1 MEDRQKIKELF
12 HEALDIPLSE
22 REEFLSANC
31 QDEAV
36 RREVENLLR
45 FHDEAGDFIVA
56 PAMIESGA
64 VEPLIDEETENRIG
78 EKIGHY
84 EIVREIGRG
93 GMGAV
98 YLAIRADDEFRQE
111 VALKI
116 VKRGMDTDFILK
128 RFRNERQILAGLNH
142 PNIARLLEGG
152 TTDDGLPYFVME
164 FVDGQDLISYCFEKD
179 SSLNERLNLFRKICS
194 AVSYAHQNLI
204 VHRDLKPSNIL
215 ITSEGVPKLLDFGIA
230 KLLNSDS
237 DYTKTT
243 GVFRLL
249 TPEYASPEQI
259 RGAPVTTVSDV
270 YSLGVILYK
279 LLTGQSPYQTNSRS
293 YNEII
298 HAVCATEPASP
309 SSVVS
314 RPLPIGENFT
324 SEYKGQ
330 RTKDELQNTNPKS
343 KIQNPK
349 SLKGDLDNIV
359 IKAMQKEVS
368 RRYQSVQ
375 EFSEDIRRHQDG
387 LPVTAQADSYR
398 YRAAKFVKRHRV
410 GVFAGLLIFLSLV
423 GGITATTWQSY
434 RANAEK
440 LKAEERFNQV
450 RKLANSLLFDHH
462 ERIKT
467 LPGATE
473 ARQKLVTDALEYLD
487 NLAQTSDDSPDL
499 QRELAAAYQKVG
511 EIQSDTGSGGT
522 IGKSAAA
529 LENYRKAIAIL
540 EKLAAQTATD
550 TDRLALAKSYIFI
563 SRVVSDTGD
572 VESTENFC
580 RKAVAILAELT
591 EKDSSNRAVQSD
603 LARALFALATP
614 LRKRGDH
621 DAAIASYRRAKEIYE
636 NLAASEVNAEK
647 RISYQRNAALTYKS
661 LGGVSEDKGDPIAAL
676 ELYRKALAIDTRNA
690 AENPNDVQYQ
700 LDAAFSYSSVAS
712 ILEINGTFAEALEYC
727 EKALAIQEKAVA
739 ADGKNAFAKFALGRT
754 HRRMG
759 IILQKTGQTDSAAHY
774 QKSIVI
780 LEELVQSDPNSTGY
794 KSVLAEVFADYGKFL
809 FKTANGSQNQKL
821 FRLREALKFQ
831 KKGLEIFTALKTQN
845 ALAASY
851 EQKLSALQADLEQT
865 EGELLN

>member
-12 HEALDIPLSE
+12 HEALDVPLSE
-22 REEFLSANC
+22 RADFLAANC
-31 QDEAV
+31 RDEET
-36 RREVENLLR
+36 RNEVENLLK
-45 FHDEAGDFIVA
+45 FHDAAGDFIVA
-56 PAMIESGA
+56 PAVIESGA
-64 VEPLIDEETENRIG
+64 VGEIFGEETENRIG

-116 VKRGMDTDFILK
+116 VKRGMDTDFIVN

-164 FVDGQDLISYCFEKD
+164 YVDGKYLLTYCNEKN
-179 SSLNERLNLFRKICS
+179 LALEERLTLFRRICS

-215 ITSEGVPKLLDFGIA
+215 ISDDGTPKLLDFGIA
-230 KLLNSDS
+230 KILNPEGEND
-237 DYTKTT
+237 KTT
-243 GVFRLL
+243 GIFRLL

-259 RGAPVTTVSDV
+259 RGEQITTASDV
-270 YSLGVILYK
+270 YSLGVILYE
-279 LLTGQSPYQTNSRS
+279 LLTGQSPYQTNSKS
-293 YNEII
+293 YDEIVR
-298 HAVCATEPASP
+298 AVCATEPNSP

-314 RPLPIGENFT
+314 RPSLSDTNQT

-330 RTKDELQNTNPKS
+330 RTKDEGQTTNPKS

-349 SLKGDLDNIV
+349 SLRGDLDNI
-359 IKAMQKEVS
+359 ILKALQKEVS
-368 RRYQSVQ
+368 RRYNSVQ
-375 EFSEDIRRHQDG
+375 EFSEDIRRHQVG
-387 LPVTAQADSYR
+387 LPVTAQADTYR
-398 YRAAKFVKRHRV
+398 YRATKFVKRHRA
-410 GVFAGLLIFLSLV
+410 GVFAGVLIFLSLV

-434 RANAEK
+434 RATAEK
-440 LKAEERFNQV
+440 LKAEQRFNQV
-450 RKLANSLLFDHH
+450 RKLANTILFDYH

-487 NLAQTSDDSPDL
+487 NLAQNSDNAPDL

-522 IGKSAAA
+522 LGKSADA
-529 LENYRKAIAIL
+529 LENYRKAVAIR

-550 TDRLALAKSYIFI
+550 ADRHELAKSYTFI

-572 VESTENFC
+572 VKSTENYC
-580 RKAVAILAELT
+580 HRAVAILSEIV
-591 EKDSSNRAVQSD
+591 EKDAANRTAQSD
-603 LARALFALATP
+603 LAKAFFALATP
-614 LRKRGDH
+614 LRKRGDY
-621 DAAIASYRRAKEIYE
+621 DAAIDVYRRAGAIYE
-636 NLAASEVNAEK
+636 NLAATEETAEK
-647 RISYQRNAALTYKS
+647 RTSHQRNFALTYKS
-661 LGGVSEDKGDPIAAL
+661 LGGIAEEKGDKTAAMEFYRQAL
-676 ELYRKALAIDTRNA
+676 EIDTKNA

-700 LDAAFSYSSVAS
+700 LDAAFSYNSVAS
-712 ILEINGTFAEALEYC
+712 ILEKNESYAEAIEYC
-727 EKALAIQEKAVA
+727 GKALAIQEKATA
-739 ADGKNAFAKFALGRT
+739 ADAKNAFAKFALGRT
-754 HRRMG
+754 YRRMG
-759 IILQKTGQTDSAAHY
+759 ILLQKIGEIEKSAAHY
-774 QKSIVI
+774 QKSIAI
-780 LEELVQSDPNSTGY
+780 LEELVQADPNSTGY
-794 KSVLAEVFADYGKFL
+794 KSILAQTSADYGKFL
-809 FKTANGSQNQKL
+809 FKTANDNKS
-821 FRLREALKFQ
+821 RLHEAQKFQ

-851 EQKLSALQADLEQT
+851 EKDLSTLQTDLQQT
-865 EGELLN
+865 EAELAK